1 VPLDP
6 RDHVDGLAPLD
17 EDARALEGDGHRQ
30 PSGGFDARLSGREVR
45 ARPIQ
50 PLSGARGKP
59 PTGLCRANYAAG
71 EYIAF
76 INTGGIRA
84 GLGKG
89 SIDSVMVAAVL
100 PFKNQARFASVNGT
114 VIKLML
120 ENGVSDV
127 SGAVGR
133 FPAISGLEFEYDP
146 ARPAGSRVTRVEVP
160 SPGPAVVEPRPGRV
174 DAYLG

>member
-1 VPLDP
+1 MRGASPP
-6 RDHVDGLAPLD
+6 QA
-17 EDARALEGDGHRQ
+17 ARH
-30 PSGGFDARLSGREVR
+30 GG
-45 ARPIQ
+45 I

-59 PTGLCRANYAAG
+59 PTGLCRVNYAAG

-89 SIDSVMVAAVL
+89 SIDSAMVAAVV

-114 VIKLML
+114 IIKLML

-127 SGAVGR
+127 AGAAGR
-133 FPAISGLEFEYDP
+133 FLAISGLEFEYDP

-160 SPGPAVVEPRPGRV
+160 SPGPTVAEPRPGRV
-174 DAYLG
+174 DAYLGMMGGLPRA